1 MEVYIRMKDKCGLE
15 NAVTHTLLAM
25 TLVYAG
31 GMSAADAANVNEV
44 TGNSASGA
52 IIKENQTLSDT
63 SLFGWKYDDVTAATG
78 GSVTLNNAD
87 IFIGSSLTG
96 LKGVYGGYSAGGA
109 STGNSVSVSGYKH
122 NTPFG
127 NSIIYGGYAG
137 SGAADGNKITFSN
150 SKSSGSLYGGWGK
163 VGDVK
168 NSVVTITDSTISSN
182 VCGGHTNVG
191 TASNNEVQITNSEI
205 SYVVVGG
212 EIFTESANAN
222 GAATNNKVTLIN
234 SSANIAYGGRVGGV
248 FYIATGDTSANGIGD
263 ATSNTLTIES
273 LKSGSAIDLEQIYG
287 GTVIGK
293 GSANGNKVI
302 LGKTGAGAVSM
313 TDVQRL
319 YGGGSKIGSSSLKG
333 GDANNN
339 TIEIKGNVTLGL
351 SNTSSGGTT
360 IYGGYAAA
368 GEASGNKI
376 TVDQGATVKAYFI
389 YGGNS
394 SSSSDSGLS
403 LTKNNQVI
411 ISGDVTVGNSIA
423 GGFATGKSGVAGSVA
438 QGNKVEVT
446 VGGKVTGPIRGGI
459 SGYGSANENTV
470 NVAGTVTGALVGG
483 WSNNLGS
490 GVGTANSNTVT
501 VSGTVGDNI
510 MGGYSVKGGADSNR
524 LEITGNVTGYTY
536 GGYAGGSRTTDNAS
550 RNTVSIGNGGT
561 VGGNIIGGVSAKGS
575 ADNNTVQTQGS
586 GNLGGSVYGGQTTAA
601 AGSANG
607 NTVELGIGRTV
618 GGVVYGGYAKGDG
631 STSGSASGNKVIVS
645 GTVNSTATQYTGTVF
660 GGYALTGT
668 ADNNEVTI
676 SGGTI
681 ASQVMGGYSS
691 TGAFGSGSAS
701 SNTVKIINGSTV
713 SSDIYGGYTGM
724 GNANSNSILIESG
737 TIGGDIYGG
746 HTGYGTANNNSITIR
761 GAVDMSG
768 RTIYGG
774 DSSSGNA
781 KTGNTLRFENTGGN
795 IKAIKNIDVLGVSAL
810 SDNSKVLTIT
820 NGVADDLANTTV
832 KLVASDSGLRVG
844 QQITLVQA
852 NSGVIVGTT
861 TLDQATL
868 KKNTNAFISYDFEEV
883 AGLSD
888 KIAVVVTGKEADTA
902 NARALA
908 ESRIAGVALLN
919 QSSDLLIDQGFGA
932 VKFNGEDVVKDTYGF
947 AITGGS
953 SIRYNTGSFVKA
965 NGFSLIAGL
974 AQKTTVDNGV
984 WHWGAF
990 FENGH
995 SNYSTHNDGVDGAV
1009 RGDGD
1014 ATYNGGGILARFD
1027 SASGMYGEASMRAGS
1042 IKNKFGGFAYNGGIG
1057 SYEDRS
1063 TYYGAYLGLGQQRQ
1077 LSKNTSLDIYGK
1089 YFYTHQQGSDFEV
1102 LGEQVT
1108 TAAVKSSRMQ
1118 LGGRLTK
1125 QVTAEVSYYGGVA
1138 WEYEFDGAADMAVA
1152 GADLAAP
1159 SLKGSSGIV
1168 EMGIRLKPSKTD
1180 KITLDLGAQ
1189 GHFGKRRGFSGGLQI
1204 NYSF

>member
-1 MEVYIRMKDKCGLE
+1 MGKKMGRQKELK
-15 NAVTHTLLAM
+15 LAM
-25 TLVYAG
+25 VVGCILTSSNAW
-31 GMSAADAANVNEV
+31 AADI
-44 TGNSASGA
+44 TGNSSSGSSASPKGVFGGYAANAAAQNNTVSITGTVASG
-52 IIKENQTLSDT
+52 
-63 SLFGWKYDDVTAATG
+63 
-78 GSVTLNNAD
+78 
-87 IFIGSSLTG
+87 
-96 LKGVYGGYSAGGA
+96 GYAFANCS
-109 STGNSVSVSGYKH
+109 
-122 NTPFG
+122 
-127 NSIIYGGYAG
+127 IYGGYAG
-137 SGAADGNKITFSN
+137 SGTAAGNTVTLTNAKDT
-150 SKSSGSLYGGWGK
+150 SSYGGWAVAGDAANNKIIISGGTGTSATGGHSNAGAASGNNVK
-163 VGDVK
+163 V
-168 NSVVTITDSTISSN
+168 TDS
-182 VCGGHTNVG
+182 
-191 TASNNEVQITNSEI
+191 EI
-205 SYVVVGG
+205 EYRVVGG
-212 EIFTESANAN
+212 EIFTGSAP
-222 GAATNNKVTLIN
+222 GTTATGSASGNSIELVNSVTN
-234 SSANIAYGGRVGGV
+234 TVYGGRVGGTFDV
-248 FYIATGDTSANGIGD
+248 STGDSSAVAEGD
-263 ATSNTLTIES
+263 ATNNTVTIES
-273 LKSGSAIDLEQIYG
+273 LKTSAGSVKLEQVYG

-394 SSSSDSGLS
+394 SSSSDSGVS

-411 ISGDVTVGNSIA
+411 ISGTVTVGNSVA
-423 GGFATGKSGVAGSVA
+423 GGFATGKTGVTGTMA
-438 QGNKVEVT
+438 QGNKVSVT
-446 VGGKVTGPIRGGI
+446 AGGKVTGAIRGGI
-459 SGYGSANENTV
+459 SAYGSANENTV

-501 VSGTVGDNI
+501 VSGTAGDNV
-510 MGGYSVKGGADSNR
+510 MGGYSLKGGADNNK
-524 LEITGNVTGYTY
+524 LEITGSVTGYTY

-550 RNTVSIGNGGT
+550 QNTVSIGNGGT
-561 VGGNIIGGVSAKGS
+561 VGDNIIGGVSAKGN
-575 ADNNTVQTQGS
+575 ADNNTVQIQGS

-607 NTVELGIGRTV
+607 NTVELSTGRTV
-618 GGVVYGGYAKGDG
+618 GGVVYGGYAQGNG
-631 STSGSASGNKVIVS
+631 SASGSASSNKVTVS

-660 GGYALTGT
+660 GGYALTGA

-681 ASQVMGGYSS
+681 ASQVIGGYSS
-691 TGAFGSGSAS
+691 TGNFSSGSAS

-713 SSDIYGGYTGM
+713 SSDIYGG
-724 GNANSNSILIESG
+724 N
-737 TIGGDIYGG
+737 
-746 HTGYGTANNNSITIR
+746 TGYGTANNNSITIR
-761 GAVDMSG
+761 GAVNLSG

-774 DSSSGNA
+774 SSSSGNA

-810 SDNSKVLTIT
+810 ADNSKALTIT
-820 NGVADDLANTTV
+820 NGAADDLANTTV
-832 KLVASDSGLRVG
+832 RLIAADDGLQVG
-844 QQITLVQA
+844 KQITLLTA
-852 NSGVIVGTT
+852 NAGVITNST
-861 TLDQATL
+861 ALDQSSL
-868 KKNTNAFISYDFEEV
+868 KKSSNKFISYDFEEV
-883 AGLSD
+883 KGLSNQ
-888 KIAVVVTGKEADTA
+888 IAVTVTGKEADTA

-932 VKFNGEDVVKDTYGF
+932 VKFNGEGVVKDTYGF
-947 AITGGS
+947 ATTGGS

-984 WHWGAF
+984 WHLGAF

-1027 SASGMYGEASMRAGS
+1027 SAGGMYGEASMRAGS
-1042 IKNKFGGFAYNGGIG
+1042 IKNKFGGFAYNGGTG

-1180 KITLDLGAQ
+1180 KITLDLGVQ

>member
-1 MEVYIRMKDKCGLE
+1 MGRQKELK
-15 NAVTHTLLAM
+15 LAM
-25 TLVYAG
+25 VVGCILTSSNAW
-31 GMSAADAANVNEV
+31 AADI
-44 TGNSASGA
+44 TGNSSSGSASLS
-52 IIKENQTLSDT
+52 NQTQNSGGVY
-63 SLFGWKYDDVTAATG
+63 GWKYDDTSAATG
-78 GSVTLNNAD
+78 GSVTLTNAD
-87 IFIGSSLTG
+87 VSYSPGGTAP
-96 LKGVYGGYSAGGA
+96 KGVFGGYAANAAAQNNTVSITGTVAGA
-109 STGNSVSVSGYKH
+109 GYAFA
-122 NTPFG
+122 NC
-127 NSIIYGGYAG
+127 SIYGGYAG
-137 SGAADGNKITFSN
+137 ASTAAGNTVTLTNAKDT
-150 SKSSGSLYGGWGK
+150 SSYGGWAVAGDAANNKIIISGGTGTSATGGHSNAGAASGNNVK
-163 VGDVK
+163 V
-168 NSVVTITDSTISSN
+168 TDS
-182 VCGGHTNVG
+182 
-191 TASNNEVQITNSEI
+191 EIT
-205 SYVVVGG
+205 YRVVGG
-212 EIFTESANAN
+212 EIFTDGAVATGSASENSIELVN
-222 GAATNNKVTLIN
+222 SVTNTVH
-234 SSANIAYGGRVGGV
+234 GGRVGGV
-248 FYIATGDTSANGIGD
+248 FYIATGDTNASAKGD
-263 ATSNTLTIES
+263 ATNNTVTIES
-273 LKSGSAIDLEQIYG
+273 LKTSTGSVKLEYVYG
-287 GTVIGK
+287 GTVVGQ

-302 LGKTGAGAVSM
+302 LGKTGAGTVSM
-313 TDVQRL
+313 TDVKQL
-319 YGGGSKIGSSSLKG
+319 YGGGVKSGSGGLKG

-351 SNTSSGGTT
+351 SNTSSGGTK
-360 IYGGYAAA
+360 ILGGSASA
-368 GEASGNKI
+368 GEASDNKI
-376 TVDQGATVKAYFI
+376 TVDQGATVKAYYI
-389 YGGNS
+389 YGGY
-394 SSSSDSGLS
+394 SDKNAVNGLS

-446 VGGKVTGPIRGGI
+446 VGGKVTGAIRGGI
-459 SGYGSANENTV
+459 SAYGSANENTV

-501 VSGTVGDNI
+501 VSGTAGDAVVG
-510 MGGYSVKGGADSNR
+510 GWSVAGSAQANR
-524 LEITGNVTGYTY
+524 IDITGTATVTGAIY
-536 GGYAGGSRTTDNAS
+536 GGYAGG
-550 RNTVSIGNGGT
+550 G
-561 VGGNIIGGVSAKGS
+561 
-575 ADNNTVQTQGS
+575 
-586 GNLGGSVYGGQTTAA
+586 
-601 AGSANG
+601 
-607 NTVELGIGRTV
+607 
-618 GGVVYGGYAKGDG
+618 
-631 STSGSASGNKVIVS
+631 
-645 GTVNSTATQYTGTVF
+645 
-660 GGYALTGT
+660 
-668 ADNNEVTI
+668 
-676 SGGTI
+676 
-681 ASQVMGGYSS
+681 
-691 TGAFGSGSAS
+691 S
-701 SNTVKIINGSTV
+701 SNV
-713 SSDIYGGYTGM
+713 D
-724 GNANSNSILIESG
+724 SNSILIEGSS
-737 TIGGDIYGG
+737 IGGDIYGG
-746 HTGYGTANNNSITIR
+746 YTAGSGNANNNSITIR
-761 GAVDMSG
+761 GAVNLSG

-774 DSSSGNA
+774 SSNSGNA

-810 SDNSKVLTIT
+810 ADNSKALTIT
-820 NGVADDLANTTV
+820 NGAADDLANTTV
-832 KLVASDSGLRVG
+832 RLIAADDGLQVG
-844 QQITLVQA
+844 KQITLLTA
-852 NSGVIVGTT
+852 NAGVITNST
-861 TLDQATL
+861 ALDQSSL
-868 KKNTNAFISYDFEEV
+868 KKSSNKFISYDFEEV
-883 AGLSD
+883 KGQSD
-888 KIAVVVTGKEADTA
+888 KIVVTVTGKEADTA

-908 ESRIAGVALLN
+908 ESRAAGVALLN

-932 VKFNGEDVVKDTYGF
+932 VKFNGEGVAKDTYGF
-947 AITGGS
+947 AIMGGS

-965 NGFSLIAGL
+965 NGFSLSAGL

-1027 SASGMYGEASMRAGS
+1027 SAGGMYGEASMRAGS

-1118 LGGRLTK
+1118 IGGRLTK
-1125 QVTAEVSYYGGVA
+1125 QVTADVSYYGGVA

>member
-1 MEVYIRMKDKCGLE
+1 MGRQKELK
-15 NAVTHTLLAM
+15 LAM
-25 TLVYAG
+25 VVGCILTSSNAW
-31 GMSAADAANVNEV
+31 AADI
-44 TGNSASGA
+44 TGNSSSGSASLS
-52 IIKENQTLSDT
+52 NQTQNSGGVY
-63 SLFGWKYDDVTAATG
+63 GWKYDDTSAATG
-78 GSVTLNNAD
+78 GSVTLTNAD
-87 IFIGSSLTG
+87 VSYSSGSSASP
-96 LKGVYGGYSAGGA
+96 KGVFGGYAANAAAQNNTVSITGTVASGGYA
-109 STGNSVSVSGYKH
+109 FANCS
-122 NTPFG
+122 
-127 NSIIYGGYAG
+127 IYGGYAG
-137 SGAADGNKITFSN
+137 SGTAAGNTVTLTNAKDT
-150 SKSSGSLYGGWGK
+150 SSYGGWAVAGDAANNKIIISGGTGTSATGGHSNAGAASGNNVK
-163 VGDVK
+163 V
-168 NSVVTITDSTISSN
+168 TDS
-182 VCGGHTNVG
+182 
-191 TASNNEVQITNSEI
+191 EI
-205 SYVVVGG
+205 EYRVVGG
-212 EIFTESANAN
+212 EIFTGSAP
-222 GAATNNKVTLIN
+222 GTTATGSASGNSIELVNSVTN
-234 SSANIAYGGRVGGV
+234 TVYGGRVGGTFDV
-248 FYIATGDTSANGIGD
+248 STGDSSVVAEGD
-263 ATSNTLTIES
+263 ATNNTVTIES
-273 LKSGSAIDLEQIYG
+273 LKTSAGSVKLEQVYG

-446 VGGKVTGPIRGGI
+446 VGGKVTGAIRGGI
-459 SGYGSANENTV
+459 SAYGSANENTV

-501 VSGTVGDNI
+501 VSGTAGDN
-510 MGGYSVKGGADSNR
+510 V
-524 LEITGNVTGYTY
+524 
-536 GGYAGGSRTTDNAS
+536 
-550 RNTVSIGNGGT
+550 
-561 VGGNIIGGVSAKGS
+561 IGGVSVKGN
-575 ADNNTVQTQGS
+575 ADNNTVQIQGS

-607 NTVELGIGRTV
+607 NTVELSTGRTV

-645 GTVNSTATQYTGTVF
+645 GTVNSTVTQYTGTVF

-681 ASQVMGGYSS
+681 AAQVMGGYSS
-691 TGAFGSGSAS
+691 TGTFGSGSAS

-746 HTGYGTANNNSITIR
+746 NTGYGTANNNSITIR
-761 GAVDMSG
+761 GAVNLSG

-774 DSSSGNA
+774 SSSSGNA

-810 SDNSKVLTIT
+810 ADNSKALTIT
-820 NGVADDLANTTV
+820 NGAADDLANTTV
-832 KLVASDSGLRVG
+832 RLIAADDGLQVG
-844 QQITLVQA
+844 KQITLLTA
-852 NSGVIVGTT
+852 NAGVITNST
-861 TLDQATL
+861 ALDQSSL
-868 KKNTNAFISYDFEEV
+868 KKSSNKFISYDFEEV
-883 AGLSD
+883 KGQSD
-888 KIAVVVTGKEADTA
+888 KIVVTVTGKEADTA

-908 ESRIAGVALLN
+908 ESRAAGVALLN

-1027 SASGMYGEASMRAGS
+1027 SAGGMYGEASMRAGS
-1042 IKNKFGGFAYNGGIG
+1042 IKNKFGGFAYNGGTG

-1118 LGGRLTK
+1118 IGGRLTK
-1125 QVTAEVSYYGGVA
+1125 QVTADVSYYGGVA

-1168 EMGIRLKPSKTD
+1168 EMGIRLKPSKTG

>member
-1 MEVYIRMKDKCGLE
+1 MKDKCGLE

-63 SLFGWKYDDVTAATG
+63 SLFGWKYDDGTAATG

-287 GTVIGK
+287 GTVVGQ

-302 LGKTGAGAVSM
+302 LGKTGAGTVSM
-313 TDVQRL
+313 TDVKQL
-319 YGGGSKIGSSSLKG
+319 YGGGVKSGSGGLKG

-351 SNTSSGGTT
+351 SNTSSGGTK
-360 IYGGYAAA
+360 ILGGSAFA
-368 GEASGNKI
+368 GEASDNKI
-376 TVDQGATVKAYFI
+376 TVDQGATVKAYYI
-389 YGGNS
+389 YGGY
-394 SSSSDSGLS
+394 SDKNAVNGIS
-403 LTKNNQVI
+403 LAKNNQII
-411 ISGDVTVGNSIA
+411 ISGDVTVGNSIS

-446 VGGKVTGPIRGGI
+446 VGGKVTGAIRGGI
-459 SGYGSANENTV
+459 SAYGSANENTV
-470 NVAGTVTGALVGG
+470 NVAGTVTGMVTGG
-483 WSNNLGS
+483 HANGS
-490 GVGTANSNTVT
+490 GNNAGTANSNQIT
-501 VSGTVGDNI
+501 VSGTAGDAVVG
-510 MGGYSVKGGADSNR
+510 GWSVAGSAQANR
-524 LEITGNVTGYTY
+524 IEITGTATVTGAIY
-536 GGYAGGSRTTDNAS
+536 GGYAGG
-550 RNTVSIGNGGT
+550 G
-561 VGGNIIGGVSAKGS
+561 
-575 ADNNTVQTQGS
+575 
-586 GNLGGSVYGGQTTAA
+586 
-601 AGSANG
+601 
-607 NTVELGIGRTV
+607 
-618 GGVVYGGYAKGDG
+618 
-631 STSGSASGNKVIVS
+631 
-645 GTVNSTATQYTGTVF
+645 
-660 GGYALTGT
+660 
-668 ADNNEVTI
+668 
-676 SGGTI
+676 
-681 ASQVMGGYSS
+681 
-691 TGAFGSGSAS
+691 S
-701 SNTVKIINGSTV
+701 SNV
-713 SSDIYGGYTGM
+713 D
-724 GNANSNSILIESG
+724 SNSILIEGSS
-737 TIGGDIYGG
+737 IGGDIYGG
-746 HTGYGTANNNSITIR
+746 YTAGSGNANNNSITIR
-761 GAVDMSG
+761 GAVNLSG

-774 DSSSGNA
+774 SSNSGNA

-810 SDNSKVLTIT
+810 ADNSKALTIT
-820 NGVADDLANTTV
+820 NGTADDLANTTV
-832 KLVASDSGLRVG
+832 RLIAADDGLQVG
-844 QQITLVQA
+844 KQITLLTA
-852 NSGVIVGTT
+852 NAGVITNST
-861 TLDQATL
+861 ALDQSSL
-868 KKNTNAFISYDFEEV
+868 KKSSNKFISYDFEEV
-883 AGLSD
+883 KGQSD
-888 KIAVVVTGKEADTA
+888 KIVVTVTGKEADTA

-908 ESRIAGVALLN
+908 ESRAAGVALLN

-1027 SASGMYGEASMRAGS
+1027 SAGGMYGEASMRAGS

-1168 EMGIRLKPSKTD
+1168 EMGIRLKPSKTG

>member
-1 MEVYIRMKDKCGLE
+1 MGKKMGRQKELK
-15 NAVTHTLLAM
+15 LAM
-25 TLVYAG
+25 VVGCILTSSNAW
-31 GMSAADAANVNEV
+31 AADI
-44 TGNSASGA
+44 TGNSSSGSASLS
-52 IIKENQTLSDT
+52 NQMQNSGGVY
-63 SLFGWKYDDVTAATG
+63 GWKYDDTSAATG
-78 GSVTLNNAD
+78 GSVTLTNAD
-87 IFIGSSLTG
+87 VSYSSGSSASP
-96 LKGVYGGYSAGGA
+96 KGVFGGYAANAAAQNNTVSITGTVASGGYA
-109 STGNSVSVSGYKH
+109 FANCS
-122 NTPFG
+122 
-127 NSIIYGGYAG
+127 IYGGYAG
-137 SGAADGNKITFSN
+137 SGTAAGNTVTLTNAKDT
-150 SKSSGSLYGGWGK
+150 SSYGGWAVAGDAANNKIIISGGTGTSATGGHSNAGAASGNNVK
-163 VGDVK
+163 V
-168 NSVVTITDSTISSN
+168 TDS
-182 VCGGHTNVG
+182 
-191 TASNNEVQITNSEI
+191 EI
-205 SYVVVGG
+205 EYRVVGG
-212 EIFTESANAN
+212 EIFTGSAP
-222 GAATNNKVTLIN
+222 GTTATGSASGNSIELVNSVTN
-234 SSANIAYGGRVGGV
+234 TVYGGRVGGTFDV
-248 FYIATGDTSANGIGD
+248 STGDSSAVAEGD
-263 ATSNTLTIES
+263 ATNNTVTIES
-273 LKSGSAIDLEQIYG
+273 LKTSAGSVKLEQVYG

-446 VGGKVTGPIRGGI
+446 VGGKVTGAIRGGI
-459 SGYGSANENTV
+459 SAYGSANENTV

-501 VSGTVGDNI
+501 VSGTAGDNV
-510 MGGYSVKGGADSNR
+510 MGGYSLKGGADSNR
-524 LEITGNVTGYTY
+524 LEITGSVTGYTY

-550 RNTVSIGNGGT
+550 QNTVSIGNSGT
-561 VGGNIIGGVSAKGS
+561 VGDNVIGGVSVKGN
-575 ADNNTVQTQGS
+575 ADNNTVQIQGS

-607 NTVELGIGRTV
+607 NTVELSTGRTV

-668 ADNNEVTI
+668 ADSNEVTI

-691 TGAFGSGSAS
+691 TGTFGSGSAS

-724 GNANSNSILIESG
+724 GNAN
-737 TIGGDIYGG
+737 
-746 HTGYGTANNNSITIR
+746 NNSITIR
-761 GAVDMSG
+761 GAVDLSG

-810 SDNSKVLTIT
+810 ADNSKVLTIT
-820 NGVADDLANTTV
+820 NGAADDLANTTV
-832 KLVASDSGLRVG
+832 RLIAADDGLQVG
-844 QQITLVQA
+844 KQITLVQA

-932 VKFNGEDVVKDTYGF
+932 VKFNGEGVVKDTYGF
-947 AITGGS
+947 ATTGGS

-984 WHWGAF
+984 WHLGAF

-1027 SASGMYGEASMRAGS
+1027 SAGGMYGEASMRAGS
-1042 IKNKFGGFAYNGGIG
+1042 IKNKFGGFAYNGGTG
-1057 SYEDRS
+1057 SYEDCS

-1168 EMGIRLKPSKTD
+1168 EMGIRLKHSKTD

>member
-1 MEVYIRMKDKCGLE
+1 
-15 NAVTHTLLAM
+15 
-25 TLVYAG
+25 
-31 GMSAADAANVNEV
+31 
-44 TGNSASGA
+44 
-52 IIKENQTLSDT
+52 
-63 SLFGWKYDDVTAATG
+63 
-78 GSVTLNNAD
+78 
-87 IFIGSSLTG
+87 
-96 LKGVYGGYSAGGA
+96 
-109 STGNSVSVSGYKH
+109 
-122 NTPFG
+122 
-127 NSIIYGGYAG
+127 
-137 SGAADGNKITFSN
+137 
-150 SKSSGSLYGGWGK
+150 
-163 VGDVK
+163 
-168 NSVVTITDSTISSN
+168 
-182 VCGGHTNVG
+182 
-191 TASNNEVQITNSEI
+191 
-205 SYVVVGG
+205 
-212 EIFTESANAN
+212 
-222 GAATNNKVTLIN
+222 
-234 SSANIAYGGRVGGV
+234 
-248 FYIATGDTSANGIGD
+248 
-263 ATSNTLTIES
+263 
-273 LKSGSAIDLEQIYG
+273 
-287 GTVIGK
+287 
-293 GSANGNKVI
+293 
-302 LGKTGAGAVSM
+302 M

-423 GGFATGKSGVAGSVA
+423 GGFANGKSGVTGSVA

-446 VGGKVTGPIRGGI
+446 VGGKVTGAIRGGI
-459 SGYGSANENTV
+459 SAYGSANENTV
-470 NVAGTVTGALVGG
+470 NVAGTVTGMVTGG
-483 WSNNLGS
+483 HANGS
-490 GVGTANSNTVT
+490 GNNAGTANSNQIT
-501 VSGTVGDNI
+501 VSGTAGNAVVG
-510 MGGYSVKGGADSNR
+510 GWSVAGSAQANR
-524 LEITGNVTGYTY
+524 IEITGTATVTG
-536 GGYAGGSRTTDNAS
+536 A
-550 RNTVSIGNGGT
+550 
-561 VGGNIIGGVSAKGS
+561 
-575 ADNNTVQTQGS
+575 
-586 GNLGGSVYGGQTTAA
+586 
-601 AGSANG
+601 
-607 NTVELGIGRTV
+607 
-618 GGVVYGGYAKGDG
+618 
-631 STSGSASGNKVIVS
+631 
-645 GTVNSTATQYTGTVF
+645 
-660 GGYALTGT
+660 
-668 ADNNEVTI
+668 
-676 SGGTI
+676 
-681 ASQVMGGYSS
+681 
-691 TGAFGSGSAS
+691 
-701 SNTVKIINGSTV
+701 
-713 SSDIYGGYTGM
+713 IYGGYTGM

-761 GAVDMSG
+761 GAVDLSG

-810 SDNSKVLTIT
+810 ADNSKVLTIT
-820 NGVADDLANTTV
+820 NGAADDLANTTV

-852 NSGVIVGTT
+852 NSGVITGTT
-861 TLDQATL
+861 ILDQATL
-868 KKNTNAFISYDFEEV
+868 KKNTNAFIRYDFEEV

-947 AITGGS
+947 AIMGGS

-984 WHWGAF
+984 WHLGAF

-1027 SASGMYGEASMRAGS
+1027 SAGGMYGEASMRAGS
-1042 IKNKFGGFAYNGGIG
+1042 IKNKFGGFAYNGGTG

>member
-1 MEVYIRMKDKCGLE
+1 MGRQKELK
-15 NAVTHTLLAM
+15 LAM
-25 TLVYAG
+25 VVGCILTSSNAW
-31 GMSAADAANVNEV
+31 AADI
-44 TGNSASGA
+44 TGNSSSGSASLS
-52 IIKENQTLSDT
+52 NQTQNSGGVY
-63 SLFGWKYDDVTAATG
+63 GWKYDDTSAATG
-78 GSVTLNNAD
+78 GSVTLTNAD
-87 IFIGSSLTG
+87 VSYSSGSSASP
-96 LKGVYGGYSAGGA
+96 KGVFGGYAANAAAQNNTVSITGTVASGGYA
-109 STGNSVSVSGYKH
+109 FANCS
-122 NTPFG
+122 
-127 NSIIYGGYAG
+127 IYGGYAG
-137 SGAADGNKITFSN
+137 SGTAAGNTVTLTNAKDT
-150 SKSSGSLYGGWGK
+150 SSYGGWAVAGDAANNKIIISGGTGTSATGGHSNAGAASGNNVK
-163 VGDVK
+163 V
-168 NSVVTITDSTISSN
+168 TDS
-182 VCGGHTNVG
+182 
-191 TASNNEVQITNSEI
+191 EI
-205 SYVVVGG
+205 EYRVVGG
-212 EIFTESANAN
+212 EIFTGSAP
-222 GAATNNKVTLIN
+222 GTTATGSASGNSIELVNSVTN
-234 SSANIAYGGRVGGV
+234 TVYGGRVGGTFDV
-248 FYIATGDTSANGIGD
+248 STGDSSVVAEGD
-263 ATSNTLTIES
+263 ATNNTVTIES
-273 LKSGSAIDLEQIYG
+273 LKTSAGSVKLEQVYG

-446 VGGKVTGPIRGGI
+446 VGGKVTGAIRGGI
-459 SGYGSANENTV
+459 SAYGSANENTV

-501 VSGTVGDNI
+501 VSGTAGDN
-510 MGGYSVKGGADSNR
+510 V
-524 LEITGNVTGYTY
+524 
-536 GGYAGGSRTTDNAS
+536 
-550 RNTVSIGNGGT
+550 
-561 VGGNIIGGVSAKGS
+561 IGGVSVKGN
-575 ADNNTVQTQGS
+575 ADNNTVQIQGS

-607 NTVELGIGRTV
+607 NTVELSTGRTV

-645 GTVNSTATQYTGTVF
+645 GTVNSTVTQYTGTVF

-681 ASQVMGGYSS
+681 AAQVMGGYSS
-691 TGAFGSGSAS
+691 TGTFGSGSAS

-713 SSDIYGGYTGM
+713 SSDIYGGYSGM
-724 GNANSNSILIESG
+724 GNAYSNSILIESG

-746 HTGYGTANNNSITIR
+746 S
-761 GAVDMSG
+761 
-768 RTIYGG
+768 
-774 DSSSGNA
+774 SSSGNA

-810 SDNSKVLTIT
+810 ADNSKALTIT
-820 NGVADDLANTTV
+820 NGAADDLANTTV
-832 KLVASDSGLRVG
+832 RLIAADDGLQVG
-844 QQITLVQA
+844 KQITLLTA
-852 NSGVIVGTT
+852 NAGVITNST
-861 TLDQATL
+861 ALDQSSL
-868 KKNTNAFISYDFEEV
+868 KKSSNKFISYDFEEV
-883 AGLSD
+883 KGQSD
-888 KIAVVVTGKEADTA
+888 KIVVTVTGKEADTA

-908 ESRIAGVALLN
+908 ESRAAGVALLN

-1027 SASGMYGEASMRAGS
+1027 SAGGMYGEASMRAGS
-1042 IKNKFGGFAYNGGIG
+1042 IKNKFGGFAYNGGTG

-1118 LGGRLTK
+1118 IGGRLTK
-1125 QVTAEVSYYGGVA
+1125 QVTADVSYYGGVA

-1168 EMGIRLKPSKTD
+1168 EMGIRLKPSKTG

>member
-1 MEVYIRMKDKCGLE
+1 MKNRWRLGK
-15 NAVTHTLLAM
+15 AIAHTLLA
-25 TLVYAG
+25 TTFVYQG
-31 GMSAADAANVNEV
+31 GMSVAGAAQVTET
-44 TGNSASGA
+44 TGNASGGA
-52 IIKENQTLSDT
+52 ISGNNTTYSNT
-63 SLFGWKYDDVTAATG
+63 SLFGYKYDDTTAATD
-78 GSVTLNNAD
+78 GSVTLTNAD
-87 IFIGSSLTG
+87 IFISSGTTG

-109 STGNSVSVSGYKH
+109 ATGNSVFVTSYKH
-122 NTPFG
+122 ISTPFA
-127 NSIIYGGYAG
+127 NSTIYGGWAG
-137 SGAADGNKITFSN
+137 SGAADGNKITLTN
-150 SKSSGSLYGGWGK
+150 SKSSGSLYGGWAEA
-163 VGDVK
+163 GDAK
-168 NSVVTITDSTISSN
+168 NSVVTITGSTITSN
-182 VCGGHTNVG
+182 VVGGHTNAG
-191 TASNNEVQITNSEI
+191 TADNNEVKITDSEI

-212 EIFTESANAN
+212 EIFTDGSNAS

-234 SSANIAYGGRVGGV
+234 SSVNIAYGGRVGGTWG
-248 FYIATGDTSANGIGD
+248 IATGDTSANGIGD
-263 ATSNTLTIES
+263 ATGNTLTIES
-273 LKSGSAIDLEQIYG
+273 LKSGSTINLEQIFG
-287 GTVIGK
+287 GVVTGQ
-293 GSANGNKVI
+293 GNANSNKVV
-302 LGKTGAGAVSM
+302 LGKTGSAAVTM
-313 TDVQRL
+313 DKVNTL
-319 YGGGSKIGSSSLKG
+319 YGGGSQNGGGVRG
-333 GDANNN
+333 GDANGN
-339 TIEIKGNVTLGL
+339 EIAIKSNVTLGTGTGS
-351 SNTSSGGTT
+351 SNGTR
-360 IYGGYAAA
+360 IYGGYAYAGAA
-368 GEASGNKI
+368 NQNKI
-376 TVDQGATVKAYFI
+376 TIDNGAVVNAYFM

-394 SSSSDSGLS
+394 SGGAADGISQA
-403 LTKNNQVI
+403 NQNQVI
-411 ISGDVTVGNSIA
+411 ISGTVTVGNSVA
-423 GGFATGKSGVAGSVA
+423 GGFAAGKAGVAGTMA
-438 QGNKVEVT
+438 QGNKVSVT
-446 VGGKVTGPIRGGI
+446 AGGTLNGAIRGGI
-459 SGYGSANENTV
+459 SAYGSADGNTV
-470 NVAGTVTGALVGG
+470 AVDGTVTGMVTGG
-483 WSNNLGS
+483 HANGS
-490 GVGTANSNTVT
+490 GSNAGTANSNTIT
-501 VSGTVGDNI
+501 VSGSAAAAI
-510 MGGYSVKGGADSNR
+510 GGYSVAGNAQANKI
-524 LEITGNVTGYTY
+524 EITETGTASSSVY
-536 GGYAGGSRTTDNAS
+536 GGYAIGTGSNSGDASQNEVTVRGNAGD
-550 RNTVSIGNGGT
+550 V
-561 VGGNIIGGVSAKGS
+561 VIGGYSTKGS
-575 ADNNTVQTQGS
+575 ADENKVIVT
-586 GNLGGSVYGGQTTAA
+586 GNHTISGSVYGGRTTAA
-601 AGSANG
+601 AGSADN
-607 NTVELGIGRTV
+607 NAVELSTGRTV

-668 ADNNEVTI
+668 ADSNEVTI

-691 TGAFGSGSAS
+691 TGTFGSGSAS

-761 GAVDMSG
+761 GAVDLSG

-810 SDNSKVLTIT
+810 ADNSKVLTIT
-820 NGVADDLANTTV
+820 NGAADDLANTTV

-852 NSGVIVGTT
+852 NSGVITSTT
-861 TLDQATL
+861 ILDQATL
-868 KKNTNAFISYDFEEV
+868 KKNTNAFIRYDFEEV

-932 VKFNGEDVVKDTYGF
+932 VKFNGEGVVKDTYGF
-947 AITGGS
+947 ASTGGS

-984 WHWGAF
+984 WHLGAF

-1042 IKNKFGGFAYNGGIG
+1042 IKNKFGGFAYNGGTG

-1118 LGGRLTK
+1118 IGGRLTK
-1125 QVTAEVSYYGGVA
+1125 QVTADVSYYGGVA

>member
-1 MEVYIRMKDKCGLE
+1 MGRQKELK
-15 NAVTHTLLAM
+15 LAM
-25 TLVYAG
+25 VVGCILTSSNAW
-31 GMSAADAANVNEV
+31 AADI
-44 TGNSASGA
+44 TGNSSSGSASLS
-52 IIKENQTLSDT
+52 NQTQNSGGVY
-63 SLFGWKYDDVTAATG
+63 GWKYDDTSAATG
-78 GSVTLNNAD
+78 GSVTLTNAD
-87 IFIGSSLTG
+87 VSYSSGSSASP
-96 LKGVYGGYSAGGA
+96 KGVFGGYAANAAAQNNTVSITGTVASGGYA
-109 STGNSVSVSGYKH
+109 FANCS
-122 NTPFG
+122 
-127 NSIIYGGYAG
+127 IYGGYAG
-137 SGAADGNKITFSN
+137 SGTAAGNTVTLTNAKDT
-150 SKSSGSLYGGWGK
+150 SSYGGWAVAGDAANNKIIISGGTGTSATGGHSNAGAASGNNVK
-163 VGDVK
+163 V
-168 NSVVTITDSTISSN
+168 TDS
-182 VCGGHTNVG
+182 
-191 TASNNEVQITNSEI
+191 EI
-205 SYVVVGG
+205 EYRVVGG
-212 EIFTESANAN
+212 EIFTGSAPGTTAIGSASGNSIELVN
-222 GAATNNKVTLIN
+222 SVTNTV
-234 SSANIAYGGRVGGV
+234 YGGRVGGTFDV
-248 FYIATGDTSANGIGD
+248 STGDSSAVAEGD
-263 ATSNTLTIES
+263 ATNNTVTIES
-273 LKSGSAIDLEQIYG
+273 LKTSAGSVKLEQVYG

-423 GGFATGKSGVAGSVA
+423 GGFANGKSGVTGSVA

-446 VGGKVTGPIRGGI
+446 VGGK
-459 SGYGSANENTV
+459 
-470 NVAGTVTGALVGG
+470 VTGALVGG

-501 VSGTVGDNI
+501 VSGTAGDNV
-510 MGGYSVKGGADSNR
+510 MGGYSLKGGADSNR
-524 LEITGNVTGYTY
+524 LEITGSVTGYTY

-550 RNTVSIGNGGT
+550 QNKVSIGNGGT

-575 ADNNTVQTQGS
+575 ADNNTVQIQGS
-586 GNLGGSVYGGQTTAA
+586 GNIGGSVYGGQTTAA

-607 NTVELGIGRTV
+607 NTVELSTGRTV

-668 ADNNEVTI
+668 ADSNEVTI

-691 TGAFGSGSAS
+691 TGTFGSGSAS

-761 GAVDMSG
+761 GAVDLSG

-810 SDNSKVLTIT
+810 ADNSKVLTIT
-820 NGVADDLANTTV
+820 NGAADDLANTTV

-852 NSGVIVGTT
+852 NSGVITGTT
-861 TLDQATL
+861 ILDQATL
-868 KKNTNAFISYDFEEV
+868 KKNTNAFIRYDFEEV

-932 VKFNGEDVVKDTYGF
+932 VKFNGEGVAKDTYGF
-947 AITGGS
+947 AIMGGS

-984 WHWGAF
+984 WHLGAF

-1027 SASGMYGEASMRAGS
+1027 SAGGMYGEASMRAGS
-1042 IKNKFGGFAYNGGIG
+1042 IKNKFGGFAYNGGTG

>member
-1 MEVYIRMKDKCGLE
+1 MGRQKELK
-15 NAVTHTLLAM
+15 LAM
-25 TLVYAG
+25 VVGCILTSSNAW
-31 GMSAADAANVNEV
+31 AADI
-44 TGNSASGA
+44 TGNNSSGSASLS
-52 IIKENQTLSDT
+52 NQTQNSGGVY
-63 SLFGWKYDDVTAATG
+63 GWKYDDTSAATG
-78 GSVTLNNAD
+78 GSVTLTNAD
-87 IFIGSSLTG
+87 VSYSSGSSASP
-96 LKGVYGGYSAGGA
+96 KGVFGGYAANAAAQNNTVSITGTVGGVGFA
-109 STGNSVSVSGYKH
+109 FANCS
-122 NTPFG
+122 
-127 NSIIYGGYAG
+127 IYGGYAG
-137 SGAADGNKITFSN
+137 SGTAAGNTVTLTNAKDT
-150 SKSSGSLYGGWGK
+150 SSYGGWAVAGYAANNRITISGGTGTSATGGHSNAGAASGNNVK
-163 VGDVK
+163 V
-168 NSVVTITDSTISSN
+168 TDS
-182 VCGGHTNVG
+182 
-191 TASNNEVQITNSEI
+191 EI
-205 SYVVVGG
+205 EYRVVGG
-212 EIFTESANAN
+212 EIFTDGTVATGSASGNSIELVN
-222 GAATNNKVTLIN
+222 SVTNTVH
-234 SSANIAYGGRVGGV
+234 GGRVGGV
-248 FYIATGDTSANGIGD
+248 FYVGTGDTNASAKGD
-263 ATSNTLTIES
+263 AANNMVTIES
-273 LKSGSAIDLEQIYG
+273 LKTSAGSVKLEQVYG

-313 TDVQRL
+313 TDVKQL

-351 SNTSSGGTT
+351 SNTSSGGTK
-360 IYGGYAAA
+360 ILGGSASA
-368 GEASGNKI
+368 GEASDNKI
-376 TVDQGATVKAYFI
+376 TVDQGATVKAYYI
-389 YGGNS
+389 YGGY
-394 SSSSDSGLS
+394 SDKNAVNGIS
-403 LTKNNQVI
+403 LAKNNQVI
-411 ISGDVTVGNSIA
+411 ISGDVTVGNSIS
-423 GGFATGKSGVAGSVA
+423 GGFASGKSGTAGSVA
-438 QGNKVEVT
+438 QGNKIEVT

-470 NVAGTVTGALVGG
+470 NVAGTVTGMVTGG
-483 WSNNLGS
+483 HANGS
-490 GVGTANSNTVT
+490 GNNAGTANSNQIT
-501 VSGTVGDNI
+501 VSGTAGNAVVG
-510 MGGYSVKGGADSNR
+510 GWSVAGSAQANR
-524 LEITGNVTGYTY
+524 IEITGTATVTGAIY
-536 GGYAGGSRTTDNAS
+536 GGYAGG
-550 RNTVSIGNGGT
+550 G
-561 VGGNIIGGVSAKGS
+561 
-575 ADNNTVQTQGS
+575 
-586 GNLGGSVYGGQTTAA
+586 
-601 AGSANG
+601 
-607 NTVELGIGRTV
+607 
-618 GGVVYGGYAKGDG
+618 
-631 STSGSASGNKVIVS
+631 
-645 GTVNSTATQYTGTVF
+645 
-660 GGYALTGT
+660 
-668 ADNNEVTI
+668 
-676 SGGTI
+676 
-681 ASQVMGGYSS
+681 
-691 TGAFGSGSAS
+691 S
-701 SNTVKIINGSTV
+701 SNV
-713 SSDIYGGYTGM
+713 D
-724 GNANSNSILIESG
+724 SNSILIEGSS
-737 TIGGDIYGG
+737 IGGDIYGG
-746 HTGYGTANNNSITIR
+746 YTAGSGNANNNSITIR
-761 GAVDMSG
+761 GAVDLSN

-774 DSSSGNA
+774 SSNSGNA

-810 SDNSKVLTIT
+810 SDNSKALTIT
-820 NGVADDLANTTV
+820 NGAADDLANTTV
-832 KLVASDSGLRVG
+832 RLIAADDGLQVG
-844 QQITLVQA
+844 KQITLLTA
-852 NSGVIVGTT
+852 NAGVITNST
-861 TLDQATL
+861 ALDQSSL
-868 KKNTNAFISYDFEEV
+868 KKSSNKFISYDFEEV
-883 AGLSD
+883 QGQSD
-888 KIAVVVTGKEADTA
+888 KIVVTVTGKEADTA

-908 ESRIAGVALLN
+908 ESRAAGVALLN

-984 WHWGAF
+984 WHLGAF

-1042 IKNKFGGFAYNGGIG
+1042 IKNKFGGFAYNGGTG

-1159 SLKGSSGIV
+1159 SLKGSSGII

>member
-1 MEVYIRMKDKCGLE
+1 MGRQKELK
-15 NAVTHTLLAM
+15 LAM
-25 TLVYAG
+25 VVGCILTSSNAW
-31 GMSAADAANVNEV
+31 AADI
-44 TGNSASGA
+44 TGNSSSGSASLS
-52 IIKENQTLSDT
+52 NQTQNSGGVY
-63 SLFGWKYDDVTAATG
+63 GWKYDDTSAATG
-78 GSVTLNNAD
+78 GSVTLTNAD
-87 IFIGSSLTG
+87 VSYSSGSSASP
-96 LKGVYGGYSAGGA
+96 KGVFGGYAANAAAQNNTVSITGTVASGGYA
-109 STGNSVSVSGYKH
+109 FANCS
-122 NTPFG
+122 
-127 NSIIYGGYAG
+127 IYGGYAG
-137 SGAADGNKITFSN
+137 AGTTAGNTVTLTNAKDT
-150 SKSSGSLYGGWGK
+150 SSYGGWAVAGDAANNRIIISGGTGTSATGGHSNAGAASGNNVK
-163 VGDVK
+163 V
-168 NSVVTITDSTISSN
+168 TDS
-182 VCGGHTNVG
+182 
-191 TASNNEVQITNSEI
+191 EI
-205 SYVVVGG
+205 EYRVVGG
-212 EIFTESANAN
+212 EIFTGSAP
-222 GAATNNKVTLIN
+222 GTTATGSASGNSIELVNSVTN
-234 SSANIAYGGRVGGV
+234 TVYGGRVGGTFDV
-248 FYIATGDTSANGIGD
+248 STGDSSAVAEGD
-263 ATSNTLTIES
+263 ATNNTVTIES
-273 LKSGSAIDLEQIYG
+273 LKTSAGSVKLEQVYG

-423 GGFATGKSGVAGSVA
+423 GGFANGKSGVTGSVA
-438 QGNKVEVT
+438 QGNKVEVMA
-446 VGGKVTGPIRGGI
+446 GGKVTGAIRGGI
-459 SGYGSANENTV
+459 SAYGSANENTV
-470 NVAGTVTGALVGG
+470 NVAGTVTGMVTGG
-483 WSNNLGS
+483 HANGS
-490 GVGTANSNTVT
+490 GNNAGTANSNQIT
-501 VSGTVGDNI
+501 VSGTAGNAVVG
-510 MGGYSVKGGADSNR
+510 GWSVAGSAQANR
-524 LEITGNVTGYTY
+524 IEITGTATVTGAIY
-536 GGYAGGSRTTDNAS
+536 GGYAGG
-550 RNTVSIGNGGT
+550 G
-561 VGGNIIGGVSAKGS
+561 
-575 ADNNTVQTQGS
+575 
-586 GNLGGSVYGGQTTAA
+586 
-601 AGSANG
+601 
-607 NTVELGIGRTV
+607 
-618 GGVVYGGYAKGDG
+618 
-631 STSGSASGNKVIVS
+631 
-645 GTVNSTATQYTGTVF
+645 
-660 GGYALTGT
+660 
-668 ADNNEVTI
+668 
-676 SGGTI
+676 
-681 ASQVMGGYSS
+681 
-691 TGAFGSGSAS
+691 S
-701 SNTVKIINGSTV
+701 SNV
-713 SSDIYGGYTGM
+713 D
-724 GNANSNSILIESG
+724 SNSILIESG

-746 HTGYGTANNNSITIR
+746 YTGGSGNANNNSITIR
-761 GAVDMSG
+761 GAVDLSN

-774 DSSSGNA
+774 SSSSGNA

-810 SDNSKVLTIT
+810 ADNSKVLTIT
-820 NGVADDLANTTV
+820 NGAADDLANTTV
-832 KLVASDSGLRVG
+832 RLIAADDGLQVG
-844 QQITLVQA
+844 KQITLLTA
-852 NSGVIVGTT
+852 NAGVITNTT
-861 TLDQATL
+861 ALDQSSL
-868 KKNTNAFISYDFEEV
+868 KKSSNKFISYDFEEV
-883 AGLSD
+883 KGLSNQ
-888 KIAVVVTGKEADTA
+888 IAVTVTGKEADTA

-908 ESRIAGVALLN
+908 ESRAAGVALLN

-932 VKFNGEDVVKDTYGF
+932 VKFNGEGVAKDTYGF
-947 AITGGS
+947 AIMGGS

-984 WHWGAF
+984 WHLGAF

-1118 LGGRLTK
+1118 IGGRLTK
-1125 QVTAEVSYYGGVA
+1125 QVTADVSYYGGVA

>member
-1 MEVYIRMKDKCGLE
+1 MGKKMGRQKELK
-15 NAVTHTLLAM
+15 LAM
-25 TLVYAG
+25 VVGCILTSSNAW
-31 GMSAADAANVNEV
+31 AADI
-44 TGNSASGA
+44 TGNSSSGSSASPKGVFGGYAANAAAQNNTVSITGTVASG
-52 IIKENQTLSDT
+52 
-63 SLFGWKYDDVTAATG
+63 
-78 GSVTLNNAD
+78 
-87 IFIGSSLTG
+87 
-96 LKGVYGGYSAGGA
+96 GYAFANCS
-109 STGNSVSVSGYKH
+109 
-122 NTPFG
+122 
-127 NSIIYGGYAG
+127 IYGGYAG
-137 SGAADGNKITFSN
+137 SGTAAGNTVTLTNAKDT
-150 SKSSGSLYGGWGK
+150 SSYGGWAVAGDAANNKIIISGGTGTSATGGHSNAGAASGNNVK
-163 VGDVK
+163 V
-168 NSVVTITDSTISSN
+168 TDS
-182 VCGGHTNVG
+182 
-191 TASNNEVQITNSEI
+191 EI
-205 SYVVVGG
+205 EYRVVGG
-212 EIFTESANAN
+212 EIFTGSAP
-222 GAATNNKVTLIN
+222 GTTATGSASGNSIELVNSVTN
-234 SSANIAYGGRVGGV
+234 TVYGGRVGGTFDV
-248 FYIATGDTSANGIGD
+248 STGDSSAVAEGD
-263 ATSNTLTIES
+263 ATNNTVTIES
-273 LKSGSAIDLEQIYG
+273 LKTSAGSVKLEQVYG

-411 ISGDVTVGNSIA
+411 ISGTVTVGNSVA
-423 GGFATGKSGVAGSVA
+423 GGFATGKTGVTGTMA
-438 QGNKVEVT
+438 QGNKVSVT
-446 VGGKVTGPIRGGI
+446 AGGKVTGAIRGGI
-459 SGYGSANENTV
+459 SAYGSANENTV

-501 VSGTVGDNI
+501 VSGTAGDNV
-510 MGGYSVKGGADSNR
+510 MGGYSLKGGADNNK
-524 LEITGNVTGYTY
+524 LEITGSVTGYTY

-550 RNTVSIGNGGT
+550 QNTVSIGNGGT
-561 VGGNIIGGVSAKGS
+561 VGDNIIGGVSAKGN
-575 ADNNTVQTQGS
+575 ADNNTVQIQGS

-607 NTVELGIGRTV
+607 NTVELSTGRTV
-618 GGVVYGGYAKGDG
+618 GGVVYGGYAQGNG
-631 STSGSASGNKVIVS
+631 SASGSASSNKVTVS

-660 GGYALTGT
+660 GGYALTGA

-681 ASQVMGGYSS
+681 ASQVIGGYSS
-691 TGAFGSGSAS
+691 TGNFSSGSAS

-713 SSDIYGGYTGM
+713 SSDIYGG
-724 GNANSNSILIESG
+724 N
-737 TIGGDIYGG
+737 
-746 HTGYGTANNNSITIR
+746 TGYGTANNNSITIR
-761 GAVDMSG
+761 GAVNLSG

-774 DSSSGNA
+774 SSSSGNA

-810 SDNSKVLTIT
+810 ADNSKALTIT
-820 NGVADDLANTTV
+820 NGAADDLANTTV
-832 KLVASDSGLRVG
+832 RLIAADDGLQVG
-844 QQITLVQA
+844 KQITLLTA
-852 NSGVIVGTT
+852 NAGVITNST
-861 TLDQATL
+861 ALDQSSL
-868 KKNTNAFISYDFEEV
+868 KKSSNKFISYDFEEV
-883 AGLSD
+883 KGLSNQ
-888 KIAVVVTGKEADTA
+888 IAVTVTGKEADTA

-932 VKFNGEDVVKDTYGF
+932 VKFNGEGVVKDTYGF
-947 AITGGS
+947 ATTGGS

-984 WHWGAF
+984 WHLGAF

-1027 SASGMYGEASMRAGS
+1027 SAGGMYGEASMRAGS
-1042 IKNKFGGFAYNGGIG
+1042 IKNKFGGFAYNGGTG

-1168 EMGIRLKPSKTD
+1168 EMGIRLKPSKTG

>member
-1 MEVYIRMKDKCGLE
+1 MGKKMGRQKELK
-15 NAVTHTLLAM
+15 LAM
-25 TLVYAG
+25 VVGCILTSSNAW
-31 GMSAADAANVNEV
+31 AADI
-44 TGNSASGA
+44 TGNSSSGSASLS
-52 IIKENQTLSDT
+52 NQTQNSGGVY
-63 SLFGWKYDDVTAATG
+63 GWKYDDTSAATG
-78 GSVTLNNAD
+78 GSVTLTNAD
-87 IFIGSSLTG
+87 VSYSSGSSASP
-96 LKGVYGGYSAGGA
+96 KGVFGGYAANAAAQNNTVSITGTVASGGYA
-109 STGNSVSVSGYKH
+109 FANCS
-122 NTPFG
+122 
-127 NSIIYGGYAG
+127 IYGGYAG
-137 SGAADGNKITFSN
+137 SGTAAGNTVTLTNAKDT
-150 SKSSGSLYGGWGK
+150 SSYGGWAVAGDAANNKIIISGGTGTSATGGHSNAGAASGNNVK
-163 VGDVK
+163 V
-168 NSVVTITDSTISSN
+168 TDS
-182 VCGGHTNVG
+182 
-191 TASNNEVQITNSEI
+191 EI
-205 SYVVVGG
+205 EYRVVGG
-212 EIFTESANAN
+212 EIFTGSAP
-222 GAATNNKVTLIN
+222 GTTATGSASGNSIELVNSVTN
-234 SSANIAYGGRVGGV
+234 TVYGGRVGGTFDV
-248 FYIATGDTSANGIGD
+248 STGDSSVVAEGD
-263 ATSNTLTIES
+263 ATNNTVTIES
-273 LKSGSAIDLEQIYG
+273 LKTSAGSVKLEQVYG

-446 VGGKVTGPIRGGI
+446 VGGKVTGAIRGGI
-459 SGYGSANENTV
+459 SAYGSANENTV

-501 VSGTVGDNI
+501 VSGTAGDN
-510 MGGYSVKGGADSNR
+510 V
-524 LEITGNVTGYTY
+524 
-536 GGYAGGSRTTDNAS
+536 
-550 RNTVSIGNGGT
+550 
-561 VGGNIIGGVSAKGS
+561 IGGVSVKGN
-575 ADNNTVQTQGS
+575 ADNNTVQIQGS

-607 NTVELGIGRTV
+607 NTVELSTGRTV

-645 GTVNSTATQYTGTVF
+645 GTVNSTVTQYTGTVF

-681 ASQVMGGYSS
+681 AAQVMGGYSS
-691 TGAFGSGSAS
+691 TGTFGSGSAS

-746 HTGYGTANNNSITIR
+746 NTGYGTANNNSITIR
-761 GAVDMSG
+761 GAVNLSG

-774 DSSSGNA
+774 SSSSGNA

-810 SDNSKVLTIT
+810 ADNSKALTIT
-820 NGVADDLANTTV
+820 NGAADDLANTTV
-832 KLVASDSGLRVG
+832 RLIAADDGLQVG
-844 QQITLVQA
+844 KQITLLTA
-852 NSGVIVGTT
+852 NAGVITNST
-861 TLDQATL
+861 ALDQSSL
-868 KKNTNAFISYDFEEV
+868 KKSSNKFISYDFEEV
-883 AGLSD
+883 KGQSD
-888 KIAVVVTGKEADTA
+888 KIVVTVTGKEADTA

-908 ESRIAGVALLN
+908 ESRAAGVALLN

-1027 SASGMYGEASMRAGS
+1027 SAGGMYGEASMRAGS
-1042 IKNKFGGFAYNGGIG
+1042 IKNKFGGFAYNGGTG

-1118 LGGRLTK
+1118 IGGRLTK
-1125 QVTAEVSYYGGVA
+1125 QVTADVSYYGGVA

-1168 EMGIRLKPSKTD
+1168 EMGIRLKPSKTG

>member
-1 MEVYIRMKDKCGLE
+1 MGKKMGRQKELK
-15 NAVTHTLLAM
+15 LAM
-25 TLVYAG
+25 VVGCILTSSNAW
-31 GMSAADAANVNEV
+31 AADI
-44 TGNSASGA
+44 TGNSSSGSASLS
-52 IIKENQTLSDT
+52 NQTQNNGGVY
-63 SLFGWKYDDVTAATG
+63 GWKYDDTSAATG
-78 GSVTLNNAD
+78 GSVTLTNAD
-87 IFIGSSLTG
+87 VSYSSGSSASP
-96 LKGVYGGYSAGGA
+96 KGVFGGYAANAAAQNNTVSITGTVASGGYA
-109 STGNSVSVSGYKH
+109 FANCS
-122 NTPFG
+122 
-127 NSIIYGGYAG
+127 IYGGYAG
-137 SGAADGNKITFSN
+137 SGTAAGNTVTLTNAKDT
-150 SKSSGSLYGGWGK
+150 SSYGGWAVAGDAANNKIIISGGTGTSATGGHSNAGAASGNNVK
-163 VGDVK
+163 V
-168 NSVVTITDSTISSN
+168 TDS
-182 VCGGHTNVG
+182 
-191 TASNNEVQITNSEI
+191 EI
-205 SYVVVGG
+205 EYRVVGG
-212 EIFTESANAN
+212 EIFTGSAP
-222 GAATNNKVTLIN
+222 GTTATGSASGNSIELVNSVTN
-234 SSANIAYGGRVGGV
+234 TVYGGRVGGTFDV
-248 FYIATGDTSANGIGD
+248 STGDSSAVAEGD
-263 ATSNTLTIES
+263 ATNNTVTIES
-273 LKSGSAIDLEQIYG
+273 LKTSAGSVKLEQVYG

-446 VGGKVTGPIRGGI
+446 VGGKVTGAIRGGI
-459 SGYGSANENTV
+459 SAYGSANENTV
-470 NVAGTVTGALVGG
+470 NVAGTVTGMVTGG
-483 WSNNLGS
+483 HANGS
-490 GVGTANSNTVT
+490 GNNAGTANSNQIT
-501 VSGTVGDNI
+501 VSGTAGNAVVG
-510 MGGYSVKGGADSNR
+510 GWSAVGSAQANR
-524 LEITGNVTGYTY
+524 IEITGTATVTGAIY
-536 GGYAGGSRTTDNAS
+536 GGYAGG
-550 RNTVSIGNGGT
+550 G
-561 VGGNIIGGVSAKGS
+561 
-575 ADNNTVQTQGS
+575 
-586 GNLGGSVYGGQTTAA
+586 
-601 AGSANG
+601 
-607 NTVELGIGRTV
+607 
-618 GGVVYGGYAKGDG
+618 
-631 STSGSASGNKVIVS
+631 
-645 GTVNSTATQYTGTVF
+645 
-660 GGYALTGT
+660 
-668 ADNNEVTI
+668 
-676 SGGTI
+676 
-681 ASQVMGGYSS
+681 
-691 TGAFGSGSAS
+691 S
-701 SNTVKIINGSTV
+701 SNV
-713 SSDIYGGYTGM
+713 D
-724 GNANSNSILIESG
+724 SNSILIESG

-746 HTGYGTANNNSITIR
+746 YTGGSGNANNNSITIR
-761 GAVDMSG
+761 GAVNLSG

-774 DSSSGNA
+774 SSSSGNA

-810 SDNSKVLTIT
+810 ADNSKALTIT
-820 NGVADDLANTTV
+820 NGAADDLANTTV
-832 KLVASDSGLRVG
+832 RLIAADDGLQVG
-844 QQITLVQA
+844 KQITLLTA
-852 NSGVIVGTT
+852 NAGVITNST
-861 TLDQATL
+861 ALDQSSL
-868 KKNTNAFISYDFEEV
+868 KKSSNKFISYDFEEV
-883 AGLSD
+883 KGQSD
-888 KIAVVVTGKEADTA
+888 KIVVTVTGKEADTA

-908 ESRIAGVALLN
+908 ESRAAGVALLN

-1027 SASGMYGEASMRAGS
+1027 SAGGMYGEASMRAGS
-1042 IKNKFGGFAYNGGIG
+1042 IKNKFGGFAYNGGTG

-1118 LGGRLTK
+1118 IGGRLTK
-1125 QVTAEVSYYGGVA
+1125 QVTADVSYYGGVA

-1168 EMGIRLKPSKTD
+1168 EMGIRLKPSKTG

>member
-1 MEVYIRMKDKCGLE
+1 
-15 NAVTHTLLAM
+15 
-25 TLVYAG
+25 
-31 GMSAADAANVNEV
+31 
-44 TGNSASGA
+44 
-52 IIKENQTLSDT
+52 
-63 SLFGWKYDDVTAATG
+63 
-78 GSVTLNNAD
+78 
-87 IFIGSSLTG
+87 
-96 LKGVYGGYSAGGA
+96 
-109 STGNSVSVSGYKH
+109 
-122 NTPFG
+122 
-127 NSIIYGGYAG
+127 
-137 SGAADGNKITFSN
+137 
-150 SKSSGSLYGGWGK
+150 
-163 VGDVK
+163 
-168 NSVVTITDSTISSN
+168 
-182 VCGGHTNVG
+182 
-191 TASNNEVQITNSEI
+191 
-205 SYVVVGG
+205 
-212 EIFTESANAN
+212 
-222 GAATNNKVTLIN
+222 
-234 SSANIAYGGRVGGV
+234 
-248 FYIATGDTSANGIGD
+248 
-263 ATSNTLTIES
+263 
-273 LKSGSAIDLEQIYG
+273 
-287 GTVIGK
+287 
-293 GSANGNKVI
+293 
-302 LGKTGAGAVSM
+302 M

-351 SNTSSGGTT
+351 SNTSSGDTT

-423 GGFATGKSGVAGSVA
+423 GGFANGKSGVTGSVA

-446 VGGKVTGPIRGGI
+446 VGGKVTGAIRGGI
-459 SGYGSANENTV
+459 SAYGSANENTV

-501 VSGTVGDNI
+501 VIGTAGDNV
-510 MGGYSVKGGADSNR
+510 MGGYSLKGGADSNR
-524 LEITGNVTGYTY
+524 LEITGSVTGYTY

-550 RNTVSIGNGGT
+550 QNTVSIGNGGT

-575 ADNNTVQTQGS
+575 ADNNTVQIQGS

-607 NTVELGIGRTV
+607 NTVELSTGRTV

-668 ADNNEVTI
+668 ADSNEVTI

-691 TGAFGSGSAS
+691 TGTFGSGSAS

-724 GNANSNSILIESG
+724 GNANSNSILI
-737 TIGGDIYGG
+737 
-746 HTGYGTANNNSITIR
+746 R
-761 GAVDMSG
+761 GAVDLSG

-810 SDNSKVLTIT
+810 ADNSKVLTIT
-820 NGVADDLANTTV
+820 NGAADDLANTTV

-852 NSGVIVGTT
+852 NSGVITSTT
-861 TLDQATL
+861 ILDQATL
-868 KKNTNAFISYDFEEV
+868 KKNTNAFIRYDFEEV

-932 VKFNGEDVVKDTYGF
+932 VKFNGEGVAKDTYGF
-947 AITGGS
+947 AIMGGS

-984 WHWGAF
+984 WHLGAF

-1118 LGGRLTK
+1118 IGGRLTK
-1125 QVTAEVSYYGGVA
+1125 QVTADVSYYGGVA

>member
-1 MEVYIRMKDKCGLE
+1 MGRQKELK
-15 NAVTHTLLAM
+15 LAM
-25 TLVYAG
+25 VVGCILTSSNAW
-31 GMSAADAANVNEV
+31 AADI
-44 TGNSASGA
+44 TGNSSSGSASLS
-52 IIKENQTLSDT
+52 NQMQNSGGVY
-63 SLFGWKYDDVTAATG
+63 GWKYDDTSAATG
-78 GSVTLNNAD
+78 GSVTLTNAD
-87 IFIGSSLTG
+87 VSYSSGSSASP
-96 LKGVYGGYSAGGA
+96 KGVFGGYAANAAAQNNTVSITGTVASGGYA
-109 STGNSVSVSGYKH
+109 FANCS
-122 NTPFG
+122 
-127 NSIIYGGYAG
+127 IYGGYAG
-137 SGAADGNKITFSN
+137 SGTAAGNTVTLTNAKDT
-150 SKSSGSLYGGWGK
+150 SSYGGWAVAGDAANNKIIISGGTGTSATGGHSNAGAASGNNVK
-163 VGDVK
+163 V
-168 NSVVTITDSTISSN
+168 TDS
-182 VCGGHTNVG
+182 
-191 TASNNEVQITNSEI
+191 EI
-205 SYVVVGG
+205 EYRVVGG
-212 EIFTESANAN
+212 EIFTGSAP
-222 GAATNNKVTLIN
+222 GTTATGSASGNSIELVNSVTN
-234 SSANIAYGGRVGGV
+234 TVYGGRVGGTFDV
-248 FYIATGDTSANGIGD
+248 STGDSSAVAEGD
-263 ATSNTLTIES
+263 ATNNTVTIES
-273 LKSGSAIDLEQIYG
+273 LKTSAGSVKLEQVYG

-446 VGGKVTGPIRGGI
+446 VGGKVTGAIRGGI
-459 SGYGSANENTV
+459 SAYGSANENTV
-470 NVAGTVTGALVGG
+470 NVAGTVTGMVTGG
-483 WSNNLGS
+483 HANGS
-490 GVGTANSNTVT
+490 GNNAGTANSNQIT
-501 VSGTVGDNI
+501 VSGTAGNAVVG
-510 MGGYSVKGGADSNR
+510 GWSVAGSAQANR
-524 LEITGNVTGYTY
+524 IEITGTATVTG
-536 GGYAGGSRTTDNAS
+536 A
-550 RNTVSIGNGGT
+550 
-561 VGGNIIGGVSAKGS
+561 
-575 ADNNTVQTQGS
+575 
-586 GNLGGSVYGGQTTAA
+586 
-601 AGSANG
+601 
-607 NTVELGIGRTV
+607 
-618 GGVVYGGYAKGDG
+618 
-631 STSGSASGNKVIVS
+631 
-645 GTVNSTATQYTGTVF
+645 
-660 GGYALTGT
+660 
-668 ADNNEVTI
+668 
-676 SGGTI
+676 
-681 ASQVMGGYSS
+681 
-691 TGAFGSGSAS
+691 
-701 SNTVKIINGSTV
+701 
-713 SSDIYGGYTGM
+713 IYGGYTGM
-724 GNANSNSILIESG
+724 GNVDSNSILIEGSS
-737 TIGGDIYGG
+737 IGGDIYGG

-761 GAVDMSG
+761 GAVDLSG

-810 SDNSKVLTIT
+810 ADNSKVLTIT
-820 NGVADDLANTTV
+820 NGAADDLANTTV

-844 QQITLVQA
+844 QQITLLTA
-852 NSGVIVGTT
+852 NSDVITNTT
-861 TLDQATL
+861 ALDQSSL
-868 KKNTNAFISYDFEEV
+868 KKSSNKFISYDFEEV
-883 AGLSD
+883 KGQSD
-888 KIAVVVTGKEADTA
+888 KIVVTVTGKEADTA

-908 ESRIAGVALLN
+908 ESRAAGVALLN

-947 AITGGS
+947 ATTGGS

-984 WHWGAF
+984 WHLGAF

-1027 SASGMYGEASMRAGS
+1027 SAGGMYGEASMRAGS
-1042 IKNKFGGFAYNGGIG
+1042 IKNKFGGFAYNGGTG
-1057 SYEDRS
+1057 SYEDCS